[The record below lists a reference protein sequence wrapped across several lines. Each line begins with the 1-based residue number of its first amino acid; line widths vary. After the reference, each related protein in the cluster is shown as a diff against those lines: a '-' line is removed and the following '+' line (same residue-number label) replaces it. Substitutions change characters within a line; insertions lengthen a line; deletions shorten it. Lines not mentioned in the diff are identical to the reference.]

1 MTILY
6 FALFLIAVGLVL
18 WLLNKLVVKLA
29 YDRSA
34 RYLHCRIIPVVF
46 LTVVLVANVYTS
58 SELLTFL
65 DKIVNSPLLARI
77 FDLILPNRAYELVY
91 MLLIIIGLNIAIIP
105 LVALVICA
113 TQLIL
118 SRWERFVDIRDYDG
132 FDKVLHL
139 PWLLAAFF
147 YTEEDGEVHLNHR
160 GFTLGL
166 WAKWMKYAFT
176 VLLAGELIL
185 LGASILW
192 GTKEWNSTVLTLSKS
207 WYMIPMA
214 GFLIMEQIQFF
225 LEGDDDHGTGTF
237 GSAEITETLR
247 GDISALQDAYGTIFS
262 GSDALLYSEMTGSHL
277 NREGLG
283 SNDLGNRQ
291 IQDCR
296 QPEVLTVIA
305 NQLQQCGVHQNEQYQ
320 NALVELLNGHNI
332 NLCNHCEGEFFIFL
346 AAYLNFHISQGKTA
360 LILCKDPHRAKELRN
375 AMDHQMHRINSLY
388 SVWDV
393 RTLEEAEVNCRLS
406 ILVCS
411 FDEFLDRRIC
421 EKRRDFIGDLF
432 CTVIM
437 DGFDLF
443 SRNSIRVER
452 LFGALRGIDGMDQY
466 VVFTD
471 VDNDALR
478 TAMEQVIK
486 AEILPFNHDVMGP
499 NTGIMIW
506 REESYYKLQRQLGIG
521 GALSPYMGAALP
533 LALVA
538 AKYDLP
544 QMYLLTDSSRGDHS
558 YRDAMTMSSKE
569 VNHFLGKTIN
579 LKSVIRQEL
588 PDSANPDDL
597 AMIVAYD
604 TDYNFY
610 NALWRWMKYGGTD
623 GSLIHILS
631 PSYLLREY
639 FVANFREK
647 AMLLKNNEFDAFI
660 SYHLGMRISHMA
672 VLLVSLCENA
682 MTEEELMAKSKEFG
696 WEFENVEQLLT
707 ECLRVVLTREEIH
720 SIFEC
725 FHFEEAKT
733 FRDDL
738 GIFENHTYVTLTDDT
753 IRRRLQ
759 ERIGHVSLVSKSDVR
774 LSLPILRGNVHNY
787 YQRDQIV
794 PIDGHLYQI
803 TAINNGNIYAEQILP
818 QDVPEYH
825 QISQFTF
832 RDYKQVDECVDS
844 GFINFNIC
852 TASVTRE
859 NFGYWSCNRGNRFA
873 ANCDVQLHNMRSA
886 DGHGQLTTTDCANI
900 LELNLRRS
908 ALGGRDVETA
918 RLLAYMLKELFKTLF
933 PATHQ
938 NLYTVVSEG
947 IDEGLLDR
955 VLSDGEDRPSLEDLV
970 CSLIPRLTAAP
981 TGDPDLLPTVGTD
994 FITVYVVELSCIEYG
1009 MVQMLYQ
1016 KRQTLL
1022 LMIRE
1027 YLDWYIASNADAI
1040 PAAPAADKEEGDL
1053 AMPVEES
1060 TRVRGRYLHFGS
1072 DSVPAIFAPEE
1083 LLRLC
1088 RRYLPEV
1095 ERAPEAAEGPRD
1107 AATRTCT
1114 FCGRPTLFPTEL
1126 SDGRC
1131 MCSHCKDHQL
1141 TQKDEI
1147 KSMFLETVLYL
1158 TEGYDITLPR
1168 KIHVRFQSADA
1179 IARATGGVDGGRILG
1194 FYNSGNHQLWL
1205 EARGPRIAMQSTL
1218 IHELTHA
1225 WQHHDRAFV
1234 QAFQRMLRKFPRN
1247 KRALVRLLLL
1257 EGHSV
1262 YMEIDAMR
1270 RMHEDEFADRMHAM
1284 SMARE
1289 DEYGHGYRL
1298 VSGYI
1303 GDLMAAGSHMTP
1315 YKAMTQLVLD
1325 IAEGRVTLE

>member
-6 FALFLIAVGLVL
+6 FALFLIGVGLVL
-18 WLLNKLVVKLA
+18 WLLNRGILKLS
-29 YDRSA
+29 YDRNM
-34 RYLHCRIIPVVF
+34 RYLHCRQLFTVF
-46 LTVVLVANVYTS
+46 LSLLICTNVYTLS
-58 SELLTFL
+58 PILTFL
-65 DKIVNSPLLARI
+65 DNIINSPFLAKI
-77 FDLILPNRAYELVY
+77 FSLILPNRSFELVY
-91 MLLIIIGLNIAIIP
+91 MLLIIIGLNLAIN
-105 LVALVICA
+105 LVVTAVISF
-113 TQLIL
+113 TQMIF
-118 SRWERFVDIRDYDG
+118 SRREQFLDIRDYED
-132 FDKVLHL
+132 FDRLLHL
-139 PWLLAAFF
+139 PWLLTSCF
-147 YTEEDGEVHLNHR
+147 YTEEDGDVYLNHK

-166 WAKWMKYAFT
+166 WAKWLKFAFAI
-176 VLLAGELIL
+176 LLGVELIG

-192 GTKEWNSTVLTLSKS
+192 GTKDWNTMVLTLVKS

-214 GFLIMEQIQFF
+214 GFLMTQQIQLF
-225 LEGDDDHGTGTF
+225 LEGETLDESGTF
-237 GSAEITETLR
+237 GSADITESLV
-247 GDISALQDAYGTIFS
+247 GDMEPLMDAYRTIFDS
-262 GSDALLYSEMTGSHL
+262 SDALLYSEMTGSQL
-277 NREGLG
+277 SREGLG

-291 IQDCR
+291 IQDCD

-305 NQLQQCGVHQNEQYQ
+305 NQLQQCGVRQNEQYQ
-320 NALVELLNGHNI
+320 NALVELLNGHSI
-332 NLCNHCEGEFFIFL
+332 NMCNHCEGDFFIFL

-360 LILCKDPHRAKELRN
+360 LILCKDPHRARTLCRD
-375 AMDHQMHRINSLY
+375 MDRQMHRINSLY

-411 FDEFLDRRIC
+411 FDEFLDRRIA

-443 SRNSIRVER
+443 SRNSIRIER
-452 LFGALRGIDGMDQY
+452 LFGALRGIEGMDQY
-466 VVFTD
+466 VIFTD

-478 TAMEQVIK
+478 TAMEQVVK
-486 AEILPFNHDVMGP
+486 TEILPFNHDVMGP
-499 NTGIMIW
+499 NTGIMVW

-538 AKYDLP
+538 AKFDLP
-544 QMYLLTDSSRGDHS
+544 QMYLLPDSTRGDYS
-558 YRDAMTMSSKE
+558 FWDAMTMSSKE

-579 LKSVIRQEL
+579 LKSVIRDEL
-588 PDSANPDDL
+588 ADTAHPEEL

-610 NALWRWMKYGGTD
+610 NALWRWMKYGGTA
-623 GSLIHILS
+623 GSLIHIVS

-639 FVANFREK
+639 FTANFRQK
-647 AMLLKNNEFDAFI
+647 DLLLKNNEFDAFI

-672 VLLVSLCENA
+672 VLLVSLCEKA
-682 MTEEELMAKSKEFG
+682 MTEEELMAKSKEYG
-696 WEFENVEQLLT
+696 WNFENVEQLLH
-707 ECLRVVLTREEIH
+707 ECLQVVLTRDEIH

-738 GIFENHTYVTLTDDT
+738 GIFETHTYVKLTDDT

-759 ERIGHVSLVSKSDVR
+759 ECIGHVDLISKSDVR
-774 LSLPILRGNVHNY
+774 ISLPILRGNVHNY
-787 YQRDQIV
+787 YQRGQII

-803 TAINNGNIYAEQILP
+803 DSINNGNIYAEQVLP
-818 QDVPEYH
+818 QDLPEYH
-825 QISQFTF
+825 QISEFTF
-832 RDYKQVDECVDS
+832 RDYRLVDKCVDS
-844 GFINFNIC
+844 GFIDINIC

-859 NFGYWSCNRGNRFA
+859 NFGYWSCNRGNAFA
-873 ANCDVQLHNMRSA
+873 GNCDVQLHDMRSL
-886 DGHGQLTTTDCANI
+886 DGRGQLTTTDCANI

-947 IDEGLLDR
+947 VDEGLVGR
-955 VLSDGEDRPSLEDLV
+955 VLAAGKDSSLEDLV

-981 TGDPDLLPTVGTD
+981 ASDPD
-994 FITVYVVELSCIEYG
+994 FITVYVVEQSCIEYG
-1009 MVQMLYQ
+1009 MVQMLYT
-1016 KRQTLL
+1016 KHRSVL

-1027 YLDWYIASNADAI
+1027 YLDWYISSNAATDENTI
-1040 PAAPAADKEEGDL
+1040 
-1053 AMPVEES
+1053 
-1060 TRVRGRYLHFGS
+1060 RGRYLHFGS
-1072 DSVPAIFAPEE
+1072 DSVPSILAPEQ
-1083 LLRLC
+1083 LLQLC
-1088 RRYLPEV
+1088 RRILPEV
-1095 ERAPEAAEGPRD
+1095 EVPTEVVQVTRESGGP
-1107 AATRTCT
+1107 TCT
-1114 FCGRPTLFPTEL
+1114 FCGRETLVPTEL
-1126 SDGRC
+1126 SDGRR

-1147 KSMFLETVLYL
+1147 KSMFAETVLYM
-1158 TEGYDITLPR
+1158 TEGYDITLPK
-1168 KIHVRFQSADA
+1168 KIHVQFQSADA

-1194 FYNSGNHQLWL
+1194 FYSHGNRQLWL

-1225 WQHHDRAFV
+1225 WQHHDRTFDRTL
-1234 QAFQRMLRKFPRN
+1234 QRMLRKFPRK

-1257 EGHSV
+1257 EGHAV
-1262 YMEIDAMR
+1262 YMEIHTMR
-1270 RMHEDEFADRMHAM
+1270 KLHEDEFANRMHAM
-1284 SMARE
+1284 TMARE
-1289 DEYGHGYRL
+1289 DEYGVGYRL
-1298 VSGYI
+1298 VAGYI
-1303 GDLMAAGSHMTP
+1303 EDQAALGSHMTP
-1315 YKAMTQLVLD
+1315 FRAMTQLIQD
-1325 IAEGRVTLE
+1325 ILEGKVTIEC